1 MVPSMLSTLLLLP
14 QISEWRQLR
23 HVPVGGEAL
32 PGEVAEKF
40 AGYFDAEL
48 RNHYGPTEAVVC
60 STHMQVEGPQG
71 NRVVP
76 IGVPNRN
83 VYAYV
88 LDEELH
94 PVPAEVIGELY
105 LGGVQLARGYLGRP
119 GLTAERFVPDPFN
132 PGMRMYR
139 TGDLVRRN
147 ISGQLEF
154 VGRADEQVKIRG
166 FRIELGEVEAVIAT
180 HPAVRHCL
188 VVTEDSE
195 AGPMLA
201 AYLCR

>member
-1 MVPSMLSTLLLLP
+1 M
-14 QISEWRQLR
+14 
-23 HVPVGGEAL
+23 
-32 PGEVAEKF
+32 
-40 AGYFDAEL
+40 
-48 RNHYGPTEAVVC
+48 
-60 STHMQVEGPQG
+60 
-71 NRVVP
+71 VP

-88 LDEELH
+88 LDEELQ

-119 GLTAERFVPDPFN
+119 ALTAERFVADPFN
-132 PGMRMYR
+132 PGTRLYR

-147 ISGQLEF
+147 ISGDLEF

-166 FRIELGEVEAVIAT
+166 FRIELGEVESVIAT

-188 VVTEDSE
+188 VVTEDTE

-201 AYLCR
+201 AYLVPGDRCGRRGFGTWISTRYARMPRRCCRNTWCPVRLR

>member
-1 MVPSMLSTLLLLP
+1 
-14 QISEWRQLR
+14 
-23 HVPVGGEAL
+23 
-32 PGEVAEKF
+32 
-40 AGYFDAEL
+40 
-48 RNHYGPTEAVVC
+48 
-60 STHMQVEGPQG
+60 
-71 NRVVP
+71 
-76 IGVPNRN
+76 
-83 VYAYV
+83 
-88 LDEELH
+88 
-94 PVPAEVIGELY
+94 
-105 LGGVQLARGYLGRP
+105 
-119 GLTAERFVPDPFN
+119 
-132 PGMRMYR
+132 MYR

-201 AYLCR
+201 AYLVPVTGVAPRSTSTRYGRTRRRCCRNTWCPMRLR

>member
-1 MVPSMLSTLLLLP
+1 M
-14 QISEWRQLR
+14 
-23 HVPVGGEAL
+23 
-32 PGEVAEKF
+32 
-40 AGYFDAEL
+40 
-48 RNHYGPTEAVVC
+48 
-60 STHMQVEGPQG
+60 
-71 NRVVP
+71 VP

-88 LDEELH
+88 LDEELQ

-119 GLTAERFVPDPFN
+119 GLTAERFIADPFN
-132 PGMRMYR
+132 PGMRLYR

-188 VVTEDSE
+188 VVTEDTE

-201 AYLCR
+201 AYLVPVTVVGRDRPRRDTRTRGVGAAGIHGAQCVCGDPRDPADRQRQTGQAGTARANPGRGAGLP